1 MVKWDFIVE
10 NIIFQAKD
18 LSCLFYK
25 SWEVYM
31 RKVAWSKF
39 FFKISLEV
47 KLHFITTMFHYNLGW
62 LVHDWDNIDNE
73 VLN

>member
-18 LSCLFYK
+18 LFCLFYK
-25 SWEVYM
+25 SWEVYT
-31 RKVAWSKF
+31 RKVAQSVF
-39 FFKISLEV
+39 VFVFFKISLEV
-47 KLHFITTMFHYNLGW
+47 KLRFHYNSEW